1 MSHRSERR
9 SAFTLIELLVV
20 IAIIA
25 LLMALL
31 LPAIQKVREAA
42 NKMLCGS
49 NLRQIALAAHN
60 YHNDFNKLPPAY
72 IGVNPANFG
81 GGGAGAE
88 WSGVQVGLLWF
99 LLPYMEGDNIF
110 KNMVF
115 VGTGLNDPIPN
126 SGIPTTLPPTVA
138 NPPTAGAFQGARCE
152 GASDLE
158 THRACRQ

>member
-49 NLRQIALAAHN
+49 NLRQIAIAAHN
-60 YHNDFNKLPPAY
+60 YHGDYGKLPP
-72 IGVNPANFG
+72 GFLGTLPTDLSDFSTPATVSRFQATN
-81 GGGAGAE
+81 AGP
-88 WSGVQVGLLWF
+88 LLL
-99 LLPYMEGDNIF
+99 LLPY
-110 KNMVF
+110 
-115 VGTGLNDPIPN
+115 
-126 SGIPTTLPPTVA
+126 
-138 NPPTAGAFQGARCE
+138 
-152 GASDLE
+152 LE
-158 THRACRQ
+158 